1 MKGKLFCMLAL
12 ALLLGAGGF
21 GVTGVPQAF
30 AQDVV
35 EQPVQLAG
43 AVAPLVTQDVA
54 GKTSS
59 QSAVKAASAK
69 KASKATPAK
78 PTKKQLKAFKK
89 ASADFAIDLFKRS
102 VMAKGKNANVTIAPM
117 SVMSALSLTANGAR
131 GKTLAQMCK
140 VLGDGASM
148 ARINKNLAWYNSKLV
163 NAKKAR
169 LRSANSVWYHNDGSL
184 TMKKGFLAKA
194 RKYYAAEV
202 SGADFNDPGAVKTIN
217 GWVAKNTNNMIKKI
231 VDRLKASDRIAILN
245 ALYFDAEWRTPFE
258 PSNVTTQRFTNANGK
273 KRKVKM
279 MHGTEYS
286 YIEREG
292 VTGFIKPYAKGY
304 SYVALLPKKGMNA
317 RQFAKGLTGDSF
329 RKLVSGAKQATVLVA
344 LPKYTISY
352 SNDSMEK
359 QLKVMGMKL
368 PFSSAANFKSMA
380 TCSDGDLS
388 VDRVVHKTKIEVDEQ
403 GTRAAAVT
411 GVMMKANSAFL
422 GDVKR
427 VTLNRPFV
435 YAIVDNATKL
445 PVFIG
450 TVSNIGK

>member
-194 RKYYAAEV
+194 RKYYAA
-202 SGADFNDPGAVKTIN
+202 
-217 GWVAKNTNNMIKKI
+217 
-231 VDRLKASDRIAILN
+231 
-245 ALYFDAEWRTPFE
+245 
-258 PSNVTTQRFTNANGK
+258 
-273 KRKVKM
+273 
-279 MHGTEYS
+279 
-286 YIEREG
+286 
-292 VTGFIKPYAKGY
+292 
-304 SYVALLPKKGMNA
+304 
-317 RQFAKGLTGDSF
+317 
-329 RKLVSGAKQATVLVA
+329 
-344 LPKYTISY
+344 
-352 SNDSMEK
+352 
-359 QLKVMGMKL
+359 
-368 PFSSAANFKSMA
+368 
-380 TCSDGDLS
+380 
-388 VDRVVHKTKIEVDEQ
+388 
-403 GTRAAAVT
+403 
-411 GVMMKANSAFL
+411 
-422 GDVKR
+422 
-427 VTLNRPFV
+427 
-435 YAIVDNATKL
+435 
-445 PVFIG
+445 
-450 TVSNIGK
+450 